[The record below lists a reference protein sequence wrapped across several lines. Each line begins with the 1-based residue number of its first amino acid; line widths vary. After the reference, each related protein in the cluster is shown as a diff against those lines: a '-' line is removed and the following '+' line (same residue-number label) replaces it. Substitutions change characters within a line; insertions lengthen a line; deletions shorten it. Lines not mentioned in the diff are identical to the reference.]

1 MSLRYVKG
9 SYMDEILV
17 NGNPVL
23 VVLEGLEEGKEKEA
37 RRPRVAAHAPLIAKF
52 KNEHWLNDG
61 EPEMTAEQIRA
72 SLERINSVYMTYNGD
87 FDVFFATNEIFDN
100 RAVVITMGK
109 DFQFKQ
115 LRLL

>member
-1 MSLRYVKG
+1 
-9 SYMDEILV
+9 
-17 NGNPVL
+17 
-23 VVLEGLEEGKEKEA
+23 
-37 RRPRVAAHAPLIAKF
+37 
-52 KNEHWLNDG
+52 
-61 EPEMTAEQIRA
+61 
-72 SLERINSVYMTYNGD
+72 MTYNGD